1 MRDII
6 PEPGADAPP
15 ERNPMSN
22 SAPANVLFERAGIK
36 VTASRFETGVASFPI
51 KKISAVRVD
60 SEKRRVRVG
69 MPLAIGG
76 LTGLIA
82 GALTGIPLFIVAGA
96 AFAVG
101 GAMMC
106 FAKVNHCVVL
116 TMRGE
121 NVKTITSKDAALV
134 HELAAALRAAI
145 TQRSDAS
152 PSAAAGRF

>member
-1 MRDII
+1 MK
-6 PEPGADAPP
+6 DA
-15 ERNPMSN
+15 
-22 SAPANVLFERAGIK
+22 AAAKVLFERARIK
-36 VTASRFETGVASFPI
+36 VTTSRFDTGFASFPI

-69 MPLAIGG
+69 MPLAIAG

-121 NVKTITSKDAALV
+121 DVKTITSKDAALV
-134 HELAAALRAAI
+134 HELTAAVRAAI
-145 TQRSDAS
+145 TQRSDAD
-152 PSAAAGRF
+152 PNAAAGRS

>member
-1 MRDII
+1 
-6 PEPGADAPP
+6 
-15 ERNPMSN
+15 MSH
-22 SAPANVLFERAGIK
+22 SVSGKVLFERAGVK
-36 VTASRFETGVASFPI
+36 VTASRFETGFATYQI
-51 KKISAVRVD
+51 KKISAVRIDV
-60 SEKRRVRVG
+60 EKRRVRVG
-69 MPLAIGG
+69 MPLAMAG
-76 LTGLIA
+76 LTGLVV

-121 NVKTITSKDAALV
+121 DVKTITSKDAAML

-145 TQRSDAS
+145 AQRSDAG
-152 PSAAAGRF
+152 PSAAAGRS

>member
-1 MRDII
+1 M
-6 PEPGADAPP
+6 PP

-22 SAPANVLFERAGIK
+22 SAPGKVLFERAGIK
-36 VTASRFETGVASFPI
+36 VTASRFETGFASFPI

-60 SEKRRVRVG
+60 AEKRRVRVG
-69 MPLAIGG
+69 MPLTIGG
-76 LTGLIA
+76 LAGLVA
-82 GALTGIPLFIVAGA
+82 GALTGFPLFIVAGA

-106 FAKVNHCVVL
+106 LAKVNHCVVL

-121 NVKTITSKDAALV
+121 DVKTITSKDAALV
-134 HELAAALRAAI
+134 HELTAALRAAI